1 MPYITDIHAREVLDS
16 RGNPTVEVEVTTDS
30 GAFGRAIVPSG
41 ASTGEREALELRD
54 GDKARYLGKGTLKA
68 VDNVNNQIRDKL
80 LGYDVTEQTKID
92 ELMIAL
98 DGTPDKSKFGA
109 NAILGVSIACAKAA
123 ADFYGMPLYKYF
135 GGANAKVLPV
145 PMMNVLNGGKHADSA
160 ADCQEYMIMPVGAKS
175 VKEAIRM
182 GAEVFH
188 NLKKVLQKYH
198 YNTAVGD
205 EGGYAPS
212 CVPGGNGPLE
222 TLGNEGPLALM
233 VEAVEKAGYKLGEDI
248 CFAMDAA
255 ASEFCEVVDGKF
267 VYDLHRSGEGKKSS
281 DEMIEMYAKWAEK
294 YPLISMEDGLDQN
307 DWEGWQKLNKRIGE
321 KVQLVG
327 DDLFVTNTT
336 YIKKGIELGAAN
348 SVLIKVNQIG
358 TITETLDAIEMAKKA
373 GWTAVVSHRSGE
385 TEDTTIAD
393 LVVGTNAGQIKT
405 GSMSRTDRIAK
416 YNQLMRIEE
425 ELGDVAQYKGKAAFY
440 NLNK

>member
-1 MPYITDIHAREVLDS
+1 MRIVKVWGREVLDS
-16 RGNPTVEVEVTTDS
+16 RGNPTVEVEVVTES

-54 GDKARYLGKGTLKA
+54 GDKKRYLGKGTLKA
-68 VDNVNNQIRDKL
+68 VNNVNEIIAPAV
-80 LGYDVTEQTKID
+80 LGMDVTDQALID
-92 ELMIAL
+92 KTMIEL
-98 DGTPDKSKFGA
+98 DGTFDKSKLGA
-109 NAILGVSIACAKAA
+109 NAILGVSMACARAA
-123 ADFYGMPLYKYF
+123 ADYFGMPLYRYL
-135 GGANAKVLPV
+135 GGTNGKVLPV

-175 VKEAIRM
+175 VHEAIRM
-182 GAEVFH
+182 GAEIFH
-188 NLKKVLQKYH
+188 NLKSVLKKYG

-212 CVPGGNGPLE
+212 CVPGGHGPLE

-233 VEAVEKAGYKLGEDI
+233 VEAVEKAGYKLGDDV

-255 ASEFCEVVDGKF
+255 ASEFFDAEKG
-267 VYDLHRSGEGKKSS
+267 VYVLARSGEGEKTS
-281 DEMIEMYAKWAEK
+281 DEMIAMYEKWAAK
-294 YPLISMEDGLDQN
+294 YPLISMEDGLAEN
-307 DWEGWQKLNKRIGE
+307 DWDGWVRLNQRLGSKI
-321 KVQLVG
+321 QLVG

-336 YIKKGIELGAAN
+336 YIKKGIELNAAN

-358 TITETLDAIEMAKKA
+358 TLTETLDAIEMAKKNK
-373 GWTAVVSHRSGE
+373 WTAVVSHRSGE
-385 TEDTTIAD
+385 TEDATIAD
-393 LVVGTNAGQIKT
+393 LVVAVNAGQIKT

-425 ELGDVAQYKGKAAFY
+425 ELGDVAKFAGKDAFY
-440 NLNK
+440 NLK